1 MQAHLKR
8 KLVAGV
14 VTVAAVAG
22 GGAAIAATQDNSPT
36 ATSSAIV
43 SDAASQLGIQSS
55 TLSAAL
61 KKAEEDQVD
70 AQVTA
75 GTLTQSQADA
85 IKVEIEAGTV
95 PLIGFGGGGPGFGRG
110 GPGGPGGN
118 LDAAASYLGVTSAVL
133 QTDLQGGQTLADV
146 ATAQGKTVD
155 GLVSALVTAAKSDL
169 DAQVTAGNLTAAQE
183 TSIEANLT
191 AHITDMVNGVR
202 PAGGPGAQNGLRRGI
217 RSHF

>member
-22 GGAAIAATQDNSPT
+22 GGAAIAATTDNSPT

-75 GTLTQSQADA
+75 GTLTQAQADA
-85 IKVEIEAGTV
+85 IKAKIEAGTV

-118 LDAAASYLGVTSAVL
+118 LDAAATYLGVTSAVL

-183 TSIEANLT
+183 TSIESDLT